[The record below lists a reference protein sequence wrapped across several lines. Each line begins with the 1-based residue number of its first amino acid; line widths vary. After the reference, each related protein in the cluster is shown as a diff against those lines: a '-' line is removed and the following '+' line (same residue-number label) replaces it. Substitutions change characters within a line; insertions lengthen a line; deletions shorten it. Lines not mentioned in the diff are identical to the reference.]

1 MEIRDIRLDDID
13 IGDVKIPEVRD
24 WVVSPPAAV
33 PAATPIVNQVGVP
46 IVDIPGCVEAHESN
60 NKSNVVG
67 DDDPKG
73 LVTYCDGNMPSFQA
87 PDYEPN
93 RMTFTGPPAVAPK
106 LKQPEFPAPEVPK
119 TPEVKPPVNTIKCPT
134 AAQLAKE
141 PVGFIFDGGR
151 KEVTGYKLVGTQC
164 IREVRDVPLVEQAIN
179 GIPPAGIVITT
190 GGIAVV
196 AATSALLAKPFADI
210 LLKIIKPTVKKVVK
224 KIAAIR
230 GKQTPVLS
238 LKERR
243 DLQRERTEAIRKLK
257 SVLKPKG

>member
-1 MEIRDIRLDDID
+1 
-13 IGDVKIPEVRD
+13 
-24 WVVSPPAAV
+24 
-33 PAATPIVNQVGVP
+33 VGVP

-73 LVTYCDGNMPSFQA
+73 LVTYCDGNLPSFQA

-93 RMTFTGPPAVAPK
+93 RMTFTGPPMVAPK
-106 LKQPEFPAPEVPK
+106 LKQPEVPTSEVPK
-119 TPEVKPPVNTIKCPT
+119 TPEIKPPVNTIKCPT

-164 IREVRDVPLVEQAIN
+164 IREVRDVPIVEQAIN
-179 GIPPAGIVITT
+179 GIPPAGIVMTT

-230 GKQTPVLS
+230 GKKTPVLS
-238 LKERR
+238 IKERR

>member
-1 MEIRDIRLDDID
+1 MPEIPDIGIGSAEIRDIAIPDWAWDPPVTNIPYSPVTID
-13 IGDVKIPEVRD
+13 
-24 WVVSPPAAV
+24 
-33 PAATPIVNQVGVP
+33 VGVP

-106 LKQPEFPAPEVPK
+106 LKQPEVTTPEVPK

-164 IREVRDVPLVEQAIN
+164 IREVRDVPIVEQAIN
-179 GIPPAGIVITT
+179 GIPPAGIVMTT

-238 LKERR
+238 IKERR

-257 SVLKPKG
+257 SVVKPKG

>member
-1 MEIRDIRLDDID
+1 MPEIPEIGIGSAEIRDISIPDWAWDPPVTDI
-13 IGDVKIPEVRD
+13 PY
-24 WVVSPPAAV
+24 SPV
-33 PAATPIVNQVGVP
+33 TIDVGVP
-46 IVDIPGCVEAHESN
+46 VVDIPGCVEAHESN

-73 LVTYCDGNMPSFQA
+73 LVTYCDGNLPSFQA

-93 RMTFTGPPAVAPK
+93 QMTFTGPPAVAPK
-106 LKQPEFPAPEVPK
+106 LQQPEVPTPEVPK

-141 PVGFIFDGGR
+141 PVGFIFDSGR
-151 KEVTGYKLVGTQC
+151 KEVTGYKLVGTEC
-164 IREVRDVPLVEQAIN
+164 IREVRDVPIVEQAIN
-179 GIPPAGIVITT
+179 GIPPAGIVMTT

-230 GKQTPVLS
+230 GKKTPVLS
-238 LKERR
+238 IKERR
-243 DLQRERTEAIRKLK
+243 DLQRERTEAIRKLR
-257 SVLKPKG
+257 SVVKPKG

>member
-1 MEIRDIRLDDID
+1 MDIPDIGIGSTEIRDIA
-13 IGDVKIPEVRD
+13 IPNWLLEPPVTSIPY
-24 WVVSPPAAV
+24 SPV
-33 PAATPIVNQVGVP
+33 TVDVGVP

-67 DDDPKG
+67 NDDPKG
-73 LVTYCDGNMPSFQA
+73 LVTYCDGNMPSFYA
-87 PDYEPN
+87 PEYKPN
-93 RMTFTGPPAVAPK
+93 EMTFTGPPVVPPK
-106 LKQPEFPAPEVPK
+106 LGKPEVPTPKVPK
-119 TPEVKPPVNTIKCPT
+119 TPEVKLPVNTIKCPT

-164 IREVRDVPLVEQAIN
+164 IREVRDVPIVEQAIN
-179 GIPPAGIVITT
+179 GIPPAGIVMTT
-190 GGIAVV
+190 GGIAVI
-196 AATSALLAKPFADI
+196 ATTSALLAKPFADI
-210 LLKIIKPTVKKVVK
+210 LLKVIKPAVKKVVK

-230 GKQTPVLS
+230 GKKVPVLS